1 MLDERM
7 MNTKTNHQNKRLNQA
22 SPSRLREGCEERA
35 GRERPGR
42 GVFAITFLL
51 LALTFASTPNV
62 VLAQD
67 SLDDQ
72 LFEDLDDDLFS
83 DLPPLEKPTSEK
95 PEQQSELD
103 RKLQNDLGG
112 EDLGQDSE
120 SNPLQKLAD
129 AMQRV
134 RDRLNDRDLAVE
146 TQQIQGRIVSDLDQI
161 IAQLGKKPP
170 PKGKGGGSKSK
181 PQQSKSQSQKKSQQ
195 PPKPGG
201 GKPGQKQ
208 SNNPAKDST
217 TRLGQA
223 DTAEVDDAT
232 RDRMMQEAWGNLPAS
247 VRQQMQSARPEKFL
261 PKYSRLIEE
270 YFKRL
275 SEEKKQ

>member
-1 MLDERM
+1 MRANLKTDQL
-7 MNTKTNHQNKRLNQA
+7 NTRPN
-22 SPSRLREGCEERA
+22 SPATTRLRVCCETVRR
-35 GRERPGR
+35 GRRFS
-42 GVFAITFLL
+42 VYVSLLL
-51 LALTFASTPNV
+51 LAFAFSCSPDQTH
-62 VLAQD
+62 AQD

-83 DLPPLEKPTSEK
+83 DLPPLEKPASKEPAK
-95 PEQQSELD
+95 QSELD
-103 RKLQNDLGG
+103 RKLQSDLGG
-112 EDLGQDSE
+112 EDLGE
-120 SNPLQKLAD
+120 ARASNPLQKLAD

-134 RDRLNDRDLAVE
+134 RNRLNERNLTVE
-146 TQQIQGRIVSDLDQI
+146 TQQIQGKIVSDLDEI
-161 IAQLGKKPP
+161 IAQLAKQKPP
-170 PKGKGGGSKSK
+170 PKGKGGGGKPK

-201 GKPGQKQ
+201 GKPGKNQ

-217 TRLGQA
+217 TRVGQA
-223 DTAEVDDAT
+223 DSAEVDDAT

-261 PKYSRLIEE
+261 PKYSRLIED